1 MYIREFYQI
10 LFKNQFHFLC
20 ILWLILRTL
29 SDVLYHGGNSAVCR
43 QQAGVQLKNFLYTN
57 DESLRAQYEER
68 WLNIPEDVRQYTKQN
83 VVGALGTESFRPSAA
98 AQCIHMIA
106 VVELPRGCWPG
117 KWHLLKIKKNGRH
130 APETRVATKSLWR
143 LWWFLWLS
151 TICIINYCLFIL
163 NFLKDYILLKG

>member
-117 KWHLLKIKKNGRH
+117 KWHLLKIKKTADMHQKLELQRKLFEDYDDFYDCPLF
-130 APETRVATKSLWR
+130 ALLIIA
-143 LWWFLWLS
+143 FLS
-151 TICIINYCLFIL
+151 
-163 NFLKDYILLKG
+163 